1 MARTD
6 LVKQNKVYHYKV
18 PIYLISTRYLSA
30 LHILTQL
37 YQNKFLKYIL
47 KCCLIYR
54 FQRGRVLPNIV
65 HKSTSSLFYVR
76 IINASIV
83 CITALKFLVGK
94 KKSRTLPSILFSLL
108 LHPLFPSFLLPSLH
122 IHTPLTSMIMRGIL
136 LYSIYSKIVPFKLS
150 N

>member
-1 MARTD
+1 MACTD

-54 FQRGRVLPNIV
+54 FQRGRGLPSIA

-83 CITALKFLVGK
+83 CITALKFLFGK
-94 KKSRTLPSILFSLL
+94 KKNHILSQASCSHCCSTLCSHLFFCHLSTFT
-108 LHPLFPSFLLPSLH
+108 LHSPL
-122 IHTPLTSMIMRGIL
+122 
-136 LYSIYSKIVPFKLS
+136 
-150 N
+150 

>member
-1 MARTD
+1 MACTD

-54 FQRGRVLPNIV
+54 FQRGRGLPSIA
-65 HKSTSSLFYVR
+65 HKSTSLFYVR

-83 CITALKFLVGK
+83 CITALKFLFGK
-94 KKSRTLPSILFSLL
+94 KKITYSPKHLVLTAAPPFVPIFSSAISPHSHSTHLYDNERN
-108 LHPLFPSFLLPSLH
+108 
-122 IHTPLTSMIMRGIL
+122 TPLLNL
-136 LYSIYSKIVPFKLS
+136 LKDCSF
-150 N
+150 